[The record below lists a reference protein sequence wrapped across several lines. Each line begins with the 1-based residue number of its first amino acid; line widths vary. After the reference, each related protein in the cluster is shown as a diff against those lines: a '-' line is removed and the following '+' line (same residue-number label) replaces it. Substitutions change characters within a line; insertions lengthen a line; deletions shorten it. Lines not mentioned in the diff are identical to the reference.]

1 MTGETT
7 GTRTTGPTL
16 IVEDNAFLS
25 TELFEALQEA
35 GLNPLPPVSHY
46 TAALTSLSQNTPRLC
61 VLDLDL
67 GRQMSSNVVIGEEG
81 RRLLAILHA
90 RGCRT
95 AVYSAYVS
103 NSLGLRDIAPL
114 SDRGS
119 SSAWGAIAC
128 YGTTNIVLMS
138 PSSVMVRR

>member
-7 GTRTTGPTL
+7 GTRTAGPTL

-46 TAALTSLSQNTPRLC
+46 TAALSSLSQDTPRLC

-103 NSLGLRDIAPL
+103 NPLGLRDIAPDVEVL
-114 SDRGS
+114 SKSQPVEELVR
-119 SSAWGAIAC
+119 
-128 YGTTNIVLMS
+128 VLRNLS
-138 PSSVMVRR
+138 GLEPAPA

>member
-103 NSLGLRDIAPL
+103 NPLGLRDIAPDVEVL
-114 SDRGS
+114 SKSEPVEELVR
-119 SSAWGAIAC
+119 
-128 YGTTNIVLMS
+128 
-138 PSSVMVRR
+138 VMRNLSGLEPAPA

>member
-46 TAALTSLSQNTPRLC
+46 TAALSSLSQNTPRLC

-103 NSLGLRDIAPL
+103 NSLGLRDIAPDVEVL
-114 SDRGS
+114 SKSEPVEELVR
-119 SSAWGAIAC
+119 
-128 YGTTNIVLMS
+128 
-138 PSSVMVRR
+138 VMRNLSGLEPAPA

>member
-35 GLNPLPPVSHY
+35 GLNPLPPVSPY
-46 TAALTSLSQNTPRLC
+46 TAALSSLSQNPPRLC

-103 NSLGLRDIAPL
+103 NSLGLRDIAPDVEGL
-114 SDRGS
+114 SKSEPVEELVR
-119 SSAWGAIAC
+119 
-128 YGTTNIVLMS
+128 
-138 PSSVMVRR
+138 VMRNLSGLEPAPA

>member
-1 MTGETT
+1 MPMTGETT
-7 GTRTTGPTL
+7 GDRTTGPTL
-16 IVEDNAFLS
+16 IIEDNAILS

-46 TAALTSLSQNTPRLC
+46 TAALSSLSQDTPRLC

-67 GRQMSSNVVIGEEG
+67 GRQMNANVQIGEEG

-103 NSLGLRDIAPL
+103 NPLGLRDIAPDVEVL
-114 SDRGS
+114 SKSQPVEDLVR
-119 SSAWGAIAC
+119 
-128 YGTTNIVLMS
+128 VL
-138 PSSVMVRR
+138 RRLSGLEPEPA

>member
-35 GLNPLPPVSHY
+35 GLNPLPPVRHY
-46 TAALTSLSQNTPRLC
+46 TGALSSLSQNTPRLC

-103 NSLGLRDIAPL
+103 NSLGLRDIAPDVEVL
-114 SDRGS
+114 SKSEPVEELVR
-119 SSAWGAIAC
+119 
-128 YGTTNIVLMS
+128 
-138 PSSVMVRR
+138 VMRNLSGLEPAPA

>member
-7 GTRTTGPTL
+7 GTRTAGPTL

-103 NSLGLRDIAPL
+103 NPLGLRDIAPNVEVL
-114 SDRGS
+114 SKSEPVEELVR
-119 SSAWGAIAC
+119 
-128 YGTTNIVLMS
+128 VLRNLS
-138 PSSVMVRR
+138 GLEPAPA

>member
-7 GTRTTGPTL
+7 GTRTAGPTL

-46 TAALTSLSQNTPRLC
+46 TAALSSLSQDTPRLC

-103 NSLGLRDIAPL
+103 NPLGLRDTAPDVEVL
-114 SDRGS
+114 SKSQPVEELVR
-119 SSAWGAIAC
+119 
-128 YGTTNIVLMS
+128 VLRNLS
-138 PSSVMVRR
+138 GLEPAPA

>member
-103 NSLGLRDIAPL
+103 NSLGLRDIAPDVEVL
-114 SDRGS
+114 SKSEPVEELVR
-119 SSAWGAIAC
+119 
-128 YGTTNIVLMS
+128 
-138 PSSVMVRR
+138 VMRNLSGLEPAPA